1 KETLSNVFA
10 GNLGPDCLHIDAN
23 FPAPCHGADCESMG
37 VRKTKANRGFGVI
50 QTDGRL
56 FLRPIAKHHVFC
68 RHTQIGGEY
77 DSKDSVSGD
86 KVDTVAG
93 KNEPPGT
100 RLFFRRKYCLE
111 TREKRLFRVELRTPN
126 VDLVF
131 SYPRGGR
138 GTAPICRKDP
148 IGHGLRIR
156 SRVTSQKWL
165 LDLQRR
171 IRIQR
176 VSPVIHG
183 RDARATIASWHGR
196 PQRSQSRWTL
206 SRLMEMSLDAF
217 LPGCFFEG

>member
-1 KETLSNVFA
+1 
-10 GNLGPDCLHIDAN
+10 
-23 FPAPCHGADCESMG
+23 
-37 VRKTKANRGFGVI
+37 
-50 QTDGRL
+50 
-56 FLRPIAKHHVFC
+56 
-68 RHTQIGGEY
+68 
-77 DSKDSVSGD
+77 VSGD

-93 KNEPPGT
+93 KNEPPGK
-100 RLFFRRKYCLE
+100 RLFFRRKYRLE
-111 TREKRLFRVELRTPN
+111 TREKRLFRVKLRTPN

-156 SRVTSQKWL
+156 SRVTSQNWL
-165 LDLQRR
+165 LHLQRR

-196 PQRSQSRWTL
+196 PGHDTELDRFVNFVSTKWT
-206 SRLMEMSLDAF
+206 SMPNSVNSF
-217 LPGCFFEG
+217 LRRPLVIIVSG